1 MDPGTPEPAR
11 ANSRPPQAAG
21 GALIVRYHE
30 IGLKGGNRGFFERKL
45 CENLRAALPG
55 VPELRTERIR
65 GRVLVRA
72 GVPAERLLEPVSRV
86 FGVASLSP
94 AVEVEADLDQIAA
107 AGRVEL
113 RQALSLQFAGREA
126 VRFRVKVNR
135 ADKGFPKRSNQIER
149 ELAEAVMPEFPALQV
164 NLGSPELSLE
174 VDLRQEGTWVFA
186 RRIPGPGGL
195 PVGVMGR
202 VVCLLS
208 GGIDSPVA
216 AWLAMKRG
224 MRVDFVSFY
233 SFPHVG
239 PQLREKLI
247 RQVENLNRWQPTAK
261 LTIVPFTPIQEAIRD
276 SCPPS
281 YRTVL
286 YRRAMQR
293 IASKIAFRS
302 NAKALITGESVGQ
315 VASQTLENMTV
326 IEAASALPVL
336 RPLVTMDKH
345 ETVAL
350 ARRIGSYETSNLP
363 VPDCCTVFQ
372 PDHPVIYGRLDE
384 ALAAEEPLDL
394 AAMTA
399 EAVRGSERLR
409 FPE

>member
-1 MDPGTPEPAR
+1 M
-11 ANSRPPQAAG
+11 
-21 GALIVRYHE
+21 RYHE
-30 IGLKGGNRGFFERKL
+30 IGLKGGNRAFFERKL
-45 CENLRAALPG
+45 CENLKAALPG
-55 VPELRTERIR
+55 VANVRTQRIR
-65 GRVLVRA
+65 GRILVRA
-72 GVPAERLLEPVSRV
+72 DAPAERLLEPLSRV

-94 AVEVEADLDQIAA
+94 AVEVEPELDALAA
-107 AGRVEL
+107 AGKEL
-113 RQALSLQFAGREA
+113 LDQALGLEFAGRPA

-135 ADKGFPKRSNQIER
+135 ADKGYPMRSNQLER
-149 ELAEAVMPEFPALQV
+149 ELADRLLPGYPSLQV
-164 NLGSPELSLE
+164 NLGSPELALE
-174 VDLRQEGTWVFA
+174 VDLRQEGTWIFA
-186 RRIPGPGGL
+186 GRRPGPGGL

-202 VVCLLS
+202 VLCLLS

-239 PQLREKLI
+239 PQTREKLI
-247 RQVENLNRWQPTAK
+247 RQVENLGRWQPTAK
-261 LTIVPFTPIQEAIRD
+261 LSIVPFTAIQEAIRD
-276 SCPPS
+276 RCPPS

-293 IASKIAFRS
+293 IASKIAFRN

-315 VASQTLENMTV
+315 VASQTLENMGV
-326 IEAASALPVL
+326 IEAASELPVL

-350 ARRIGSYETSNLP
+350 ARRIGTYETSNLP
-363 VPDCCTVFQ
+363 APDCCTVFQ
-372 PDHPVIYGRLDE
+372 PEHPVIYGKLDE
-384 ALAAEEPLDL
+384 ALAGEEPLDL
-394 AAMTA
+394 AELTLD
-399 EAVRGSERLR
+399 AVRNTERLR